1 MRFGEKYRQRRC
13 CTDSE
18 LRVPRLQ
25 AFGTRSFSMAC
36 TIVIPQFGNTL
47 MELPINWILWR
58 IEYQLVKAEI
68 KPTAKF
74 ESGVFDGSCIDEAK
88 LGMHTNTC
96 HV

>member
-1 MRFGEKYRQRRC
+1 MQESGGLPDHNC
-13 CTDSE
+13 CLD
-18 LRVPRLQ
+18 
-25 AFGTRSFSMAC
+25 
-36 TIVIPQFGNTL
+36 

-88 LGMHTNTC
+88 LGMHTNTW
-96 HV
+96 